1 MLFSTRY
8 ILHLPRRDISL
19 YLKKKKKNTLDF
31 DRRNLVSSR
40 NRSTCGARNRE
51 GARIKIAKVSGPK
64 FNFRARERPIQSNDR
79 KRVSRIAGEREGGEG
94 AYEKGER
101 KKRCVPRLVRTI
113 PSINL
118 PAMCEFAALRR
129 MLFPTPVR
137 QSRHGVRCTPP
148 GKRRTHF

>member
-1 MLFSTRY
+1 MLSTRY

-19 YLKKKKKNTLDF
+19 YLKKKKKIHWISIDET
-31 DRRNLVSSR
+31 SYP
-40 NRSTCGARNRE
+40 RE
-51 GARIKIAKVSGPK
+51 IVRHVELEIGRGRGLKLQKSPVRK
-64 FNFRARERPIQSNDR
+64 FNFRGRERPIQSNDR

>member
-1 MLFSTRY
+1 MLSTRY
-8 ILHLPRRDISL
+8 ILHLPRRDISF
-19 YLKKKKKNTLDF
+19 YLKKKKKYIGF
-31 DRRNLVSSR
+31 
-40 NRSTCGARNRE
+40 RSTKP
-51 GARIKIAKVSGPK
+51 RILEKSFDMWSSKSRGGRGLKLQKSPVRK